1 MNGPSPVVT
10 RSSCLAAVA
19 WALCGCGGPPT
30 ATVRGTVTLDGRPV
44 SGGTVLF
51 EGGGCVFGGAI
62 GRDGTYEL
70 RDRGGPHVVP
80 GTYAVAVV
88 PPEPTYVV
96 DEKTTE
102 VRRVGGGVA
111 ATHPRKYRDPST
123 SGLVQEVPEG
133 RSRIDLE
140 LTAD

>member
-1 MNGPSPVVT
+1 MKGPSLIVA
-10 RSSCLAAVA
+10 RSSSLAAVA

-51 EGGGCVFGGAI
+51 EGGGRVFGGAI
-62 GRDGTYEL
+62 GPDGAYEL

-80 GTYAVAVV
+80 GAYAVAVM
-88 PPEPTYVV
+88 PPEPAYVV
-96 DEKTTE
+96 DERTTD
-102 VRRVGGGVA
+102 VRRVGGDTA
-111 ATHPRKYRDPST
+111 ASHPKKYRDPTT
-123 SGLVQEVPEG
+123 SGLARDVPAG
-133 RSRIDLE
+133 DSRIDLE